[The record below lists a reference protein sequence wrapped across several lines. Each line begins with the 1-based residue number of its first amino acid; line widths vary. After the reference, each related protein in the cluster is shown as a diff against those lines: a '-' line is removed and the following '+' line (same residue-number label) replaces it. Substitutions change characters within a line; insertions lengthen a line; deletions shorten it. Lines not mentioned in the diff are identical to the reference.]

1 MASKNKKKS
10 QFKWT
15 KEFIILISSILVL
28 VALAVVLNLP
38 SSAERRTNKIN
49 DAISA
54 YNTENET
61 SYSTLTVENVYKDI
75 THDNLASKK
84 AQDAYTYVLYGSY
97 TDGTFLDEL
106 YKINLAAKNYDIE
119 LIYICDSAWYVDEE
133 DKDTL
138 DFRNTVKE
146 KMNALNNKKDETKN
160 QDDFDVTLGTALL
173 VFKADNLVFNS
184 QTYSKSE
191 SSAEY
196 NWDQFVNK
204 ALTLGK
210 EEN

>member
-28 VALAVVLNLP
+28 VVLAVVLNLP

-49 DAISA
+49 EAISA

-97 TDGTFLDEL
+97 TDATFLDEL

>member
-1 MASKNKKKS
+1 MN
-10 QFKWT
+10 
-15 KEFIILISSILVL
+15 
-28 VALAVVLNLP
+28 
-38 SSAERRTNKIN
+38 
-49 DAISA
+49 
-54 YNTENET
+54 
-61 SYSTLTVENVYKDI
+61 
-75 THDNLASKK
+75 
-84 AQDAYTYVLYGSY
+84 
-97 TDGTFLDEL
+97 
-106 YKINLAAKNYDIE
+106 IE
-119 LIYICDSAWYVDEE
+119 PE
-133 DKDTL
+133 
-138 DFRNTVKE
+138 
-146 KMNALNNKKDETKN
+146 NALNNKKDETKN